1 MMTYPLSMEQDAKLC
16 NERLQRRDF
25 PHRYKPTIALPKRT
39 APNRLLAMFATGRK
53 SADLAHDW
61 NLSPQSA
68 NRVLQYLKFKG
79 LVAPP
84 VDRGGGWTLT
94 QRGRDDLGAG
104 T

>member
-1 MMTYPLSMEQDAKLC
+1 MTYALSMVEDAKLC
-16 NERLQRRDF
+16 NARREEIDF

-68 NRVLQYLKFKG
+68 NRVLQYLKAKG

-84 VDRGGGWTLT
+84 EGRGGGWTLT